1 MKKRLFA
8 GALALL
14 MIIGLLPVSSM
25 LKKPV
30 EAQAAQKTSIYSVG
44 SQTKGT
50 ISGSIGT
57 DGRFTLSGTNTFS
70 IDSPGSYSD
79 GKKEYGFKLGTS
91 GPAKQCVKFTPKTS
105 KAKLTIKGI
114 YKSSRNAVVSLKG
127 ADENAQNKTIAKISG
142 SSAEKFEISFDIESN
157 ADTEYSLYRS
167 DGGTVYINT
176 IELTEDPYTIT
187 VNDEKAA
194 EDSQTVSTFYKEGDT
209 VSLSAADTDNFLYWE
224 TSHGRIISRESST
237 TLTAYYDETYTAVYG
252 SDVTVYYMTAYNQIY
267 KSVASN
273 DFDSSSEQPAGPIRY
288 GYKFTGWNKSASD
301 IQTEIESGTTKK
313 IFVDPKYDQDTTT
326 KYTVTVDTTA
336 LTDDGKSVDTE
347 YTINDVATAST
358 SSAEF
363 AYWKDAETGKVLS
376 YNSTYYF
383 FANKDMKV
391 VAVNKSEATSDSE
404 GVISLV
410 FNGTN
415 DDGDSVVIFEY
426 TVPSDCTVKFAGVY
440 ASPDSSKLT
449 KDSADFVDGGVFN
462 SKNTYKYTITK
473 TKGMSTWYVM
483 PVLEYTDSN
492 GETVTKTLS
501 AETF

>member
-30 EAQAAQKTSIYSVG
+30 EVQAANSNVHTFESNKLTAGLSFSDGQKITSDSLDSYFEIYASTKTRINQSNKTWEDG
-44 SQTKGT
+44 YTSSQRLYFGADTDLNNMKNCIKFT
-50 ISGSIGT
+50 TSGS
-57 DGRFTLSGTNTFS
+57 
-70 IDSPGSYSD
+70 
-79 GKKEYGFKLGTS
+79 
-91 GPAKQCVKFTPKTS
+91 AKIKVWWAAA
-105 KAKLTIKGI
+105 KAK
-114 YKSSRNAVVSLKG
+114 R
-127 ADENAQNKTIAKISG
+127 
-142 SSAEKFEISFDIESN
+142 
-157 ADTEYSLYRS
+157 
-167 DGGTVYINT
+167 
-176 IELTEDPYTIT
+176 
-187 VNDEKAA
+187 
-194 EDSQTVSTFYKEGDT
+194 T
-209 VSLSAADTDNFLYWE
+209 VSLYDSEKKVVSTDGSTSTQNDPFISEFTVESAGTYYLGGNANYLFKVEVSEATKYTINIKDQANSSDSQPIKVEEGKSFDLKAKGENFLYWE
-224 TSHGRIISRESST
+224 TSHGRIISREPST

-252 SDVTVYYMTAYNQIY
+252 SDVTVYYMTAYDQIY
-267 KSVASN
+267 KSVASAA
-273 DFDSSSEQPAGPIRY
+273 FDSSSEPAGPIRY
-288 GYKFTGWNKSASD
+288 GYKFKGWNMSASD
-301 IQTEIESGTTKK
+301 IQAEIKSGTTKK
-313 IFVDPKYDQDTTT
+313 IFVDPNYEQDTTT

-336 LTDDGKSVDTE
+336 LTGGKSVDTE

-363 AYWKDAETGKVLS
+363 AYWKDADTGKVLS

-383 FANKDMKV
+383 FANKPMKV
-391 VAVNKSEATSDSE
+391 VAVKKSDDVISE

-410 FNGTN
+410 YNGTDEN
-415 DDGDSVVIFEY
+415 GNSVVIFEY

-440 ASPDSSKLT
+440 ASPDKENLT
-449 KDSADFVDGGVFN
+449 ASAEFVDGGVFN